1 MDRDRDSRRRPG
13 RWAIAAAGTLA
24 AAVVVLG
31 VSAVGQA
38 RPTARATIP
47 PPPPMPPPGEFVGK
61 IDNPYFPLKPG
72 TVYRY
77 RGSED
82 QDHLRDRVFVTHETK
97 TIAGV
102 KATVVRD
109 RVWVNGEPEEKTRD
123 WYAQDN
129 RGNVWYLGEN
139 SFDRVHGHWKRS
151 DGSWKTGRDGAKAGI
166 LMQAHPKVGET
177 YRQEFYKGHA
187 EDVAKVLSKS
197 KSRTVPY
204 GSFRHVLMTKEWT
217 PLEPDVVDH
226 KFYARGVGDIA
237 EATVKGGTE
246 KLKLRSITHR
256 AHD

>member
-1 MDRDRDSRRRPG
+1 MNREANPRRGRRR
-13 RWAIAAAGTLA
+13 WTVAIAGTLA
-24 AAVVVLG
+24 AGLVVLG

-38 RPTARATIP
+38 RPSAAAAIP
-47 PPPPMPPPGEFVGK
+47 PPPPMPPPGDFVAK

-72 TVYRY
+72 TVFHY

-82 QDHLRDRVFVTHETK
+82 GDRLRDRVFVTHKTK

-123 WYAQDN
+123 WYAQDK

-166 LMQAHPKVGET
+166 LMEAHPKVGDT
-177 YRQEFYKGHA
+177 YRQEFYAGHA

-197 KSRTVPY
+197 ESRTVPY

-246 KLKLRSITHR
+246 KLKLRSITRR